1 MKRIALAPR
10 LLLLPLLVASP
21 CFAAADAGAPQSIN
35 GCTEHLPE
43 GMERPA
49 MTESFPPKG
58 MSGYAAT
65 LRITL
70 AHKKGE
76 HVLPNDRLAMGAT
89 SIPEL
94 KASRFVLP
102 DQDGGS
108 RIQISSKDEGE
119 KTIDTIEMQFVP
131 LPEKPGRSTLELPRL
146 PIGLSRASGTIATLC
161 TSPHSMV
168 VEDPISST
176 NDPKPEPNPAPLRQI
191 EEWTALKNALQWGS
205 IGLVVGS
212 LLAYAAWKWWKR
224 PPPPIPP
231 PPPRP
236 PWEVAL
242 EQLDDVRHAG
252 LLESGR
258 HSEYF
263 DRVSD
268 AVRRYLGARFDF
280 DGLESTTDEIL
291 SHLRK
296 TGAVSVVMPE
306 VTKFLDECDLVKF
319 ANMTP
324 SEDACRDALVTGEAI
339 VRRTMPEMRPRAF
352 SPDPNVPGGGAA

>member
-1 MKRIALAPR
+1 MKRFLLAPIAL
-10 LLLLPLLVASP
+10 L
-21 CFAAADAGAPQSIN
+21 AAAAPASAATDAGVPESVN

-43 GMERPA
+43 GMDRPKI
-49 MTESFPPKG
+49 TEAFPQKG
-58 MSGYAAT
+58 ISGYAAT
-65 LRITL
+65 LTVTV

-76 HVLPNDRLAMGAT
+76 HILPGDRLAMGAT

-94 KASRFVLP
+94 KGSHFVLP
-102 DQDGGS
+102 DQDGGA
-108 RIQISSKDEGE
+108 RIQITSKEEGE
-119 KTIDTIEMQFVP
+119 QAIDTIELKFVP
-131 LPEKPGRSTLELPRL
+131 LPEKGGRNILELPRL
-146 PIGLSRASGTIATLC
+146 PIGIARASGTIATLC
-161 TSPHSMV
+161 TSPHSIV

-176 NDPKPEPNPAPLRQI
+176 NDPKPEANPAPLRQI
-191 EEWTALKNALQWGS
+191 EEWTSLKRALEWGS
-205 IGLVVGS
+205 IGMIVGG

-242 EQLDDVRHAG
+242 EQLHEVRHAG

-291 SHLRK
+291 FHLK
-296 TGAVSVVMPE
+296 QTGAVHVVMPE
-306 VTKFLDECDLVKF
+306 VTKFLSECDLVKF

-324 SEDACRDALVTGEAI
+324 SEEACREALVSGEAI
-339 VRRTMPEMRPRAF
+339 VRRTMPEMPPRTF
-352 SPDPNVPGGGAA
+352 STAPLPPGGDGGAT